1 MGLLNRVGTQS
12 TRLQHHRA
20 LVIGGSGG
28 IGRAVSY
35 ALAAQGASIICHG
48 GHNQDKLDR
57 VVTYIRDH
65 GGKARGLLV
74 PLERPTDLLPHLDSL
89 GGVDILVA
97 ALGPIS
103 YASLAETDH
112 VTWQQMV
119 DLNLVLP
126 GILVSR
132 YLPAMVAAGWGRI
145 VLFGGPHGDTLRGF
159 RTIAAY
165 GAAKTGLTSLCKSA
179 AQQTNGQNVAV
190 NLIAPGYV
198 DTEYLSAVQ
207 RKKLAG
213 KSPRGE
219 LIPPERVAR
228 LVNQLVLAEEP
239 DMNGAVITLDQGL
252 A

>member
-1 MGLLNRVGTQS
+1 MGLLNRVDTQS
-12 TRLQHHRA
+12 TRLQNHRA
-20 LVIGGSGG
+20 LIIGGSGG

-57 VVTYIRDH
+57 VVSYIQEH
-65 GGKARGLLV
+65 GGKARGLLA
-74 PLERPTDLLPHLDSL
+74 PLERAADIIPHLGSL
-89 GGVDILVA
+89 GGVDILVV
-97 ALGPIS
+97 ALGPIA
-103 YASLAETDH
+103 YHALADTDDG
-112 VTWQQMV
+112 TWQRMV

-126 GILVSR
+126 GLLVSR
-132 YLPAMVAAGWGRI
+132 YLPAMVRAGWGRI

-165 GAAKTGLTSLCKSA
+165 GAAKTGLASLCKSA
-179 AQQTNGQNVAV
+179 AQQTQGENVAV

-198 DTEYLSAVQ
+198 DTEYLSADQ
-207 RKKLAG
+207 RNELTR
-213 KSPRGE
+213 KSPRGA

-228 LVNQLVLAEEP
+228 LVNLLILADEP

>member
-20 LVIGGSGG
+20 LIIGGSGG

-35 ALAAQGASIICHG
+35 ALASQGASIICHG

-57 VVTYIRDH
+57 VVSYIQDH

-74 PLERPTDLLPHLDSL
+74 PLERATDIIPHLGSL
-89 GGVDILVA
+89 GGVDILVV
-97 ALGPIS
+97 ALGPIA
-103 YASLAETDH
+103 YHSLADTDH
-112 VTWQQMV
+112 DTRQRLV

-126 GILVSR
+126 GLLLSR
-132 YLPAMVAAGWGRI
+132 YLPAMVDAGWGRI

-165 GAAKTGLTSLCKSA
+165 GAAKTGLASLCKSA
-179 AQQTNGQNVAV
+179 AQQTQGENVAV

-198 DTEYLSAVQ
+198 DTEYLSVNQ
-207 RKKLAG
+207 RNELTR
-213 KSPRGE
+213 KSPRGA

-228 LVNQLVLAEEP
+228 LVNMLILADEA

>member
-1 MGLLNRVGTQS
+1 M
-12 TRLQHHRA
+12 RLQHHRA
-20 LVIGGSGG
+20 LIIGGSGG

-57 VVTYIRDH
+57 VVSYIQEH

-74 PLERPTDLLPHLDSL
+74 PMERATDIVPHLNGL
-89 GGVDILVA
+89 GRVDILVVA
-97 ALGPIS
+97 MGPIA
-103 YASLAETDH
+103 YRPLADTDDA
-112 VTWQQMV
+112 TWQQMI

-126 GILVSR
+126 GLLVSR
-132 YLPAMVAAGWGRI
+132 YLPAMVTSGWGRV

-165 GAAKTGLTSLCKSA
+165 GAAKAGVASLCKSA

-198 DTEYLSAVQ
+198 DTEYLSAAQ
-207 RKKLAG
+207 RKQLIG
-213 KSPRGE
+213 KSPRGA
-219 LIPPERVAR
+219 LISPERVAR
-228 LVNQLVLAEEP
+228 LVNQLVLADEP
-239 DMNGAVITLDQGL
+239 DMNGAMITLDQGL

>member
-1 MGLLNRVGTQS
+1 MGLLSRVDTQS
-12 TRLQHHRA
+12 TRLQHHKA
-20 LVIGGSGG
+20 LIIGGSGG

-35 ALAAQGASIICHG
+35 ALASQGASIICHG

-57 VVTYIRDH
+57 VVTYIQQH

-74 PLERPTDLLPHLDSL
+74 PLERASDILPHLGRL
-89 GGVDILVA
+89 GEVDILVVA
-97 ALGPIS
+97 MGPIA
-103 YASLAETDH
+103 YGSLAETDPS
-112 VTWQQMV
+112 TWQQMV

-126 GILVSR
+126 GVLISR
-132 YLPAMVAAGWGRI
+132 YLPAMVDAGWGRI

-159 RTIAAY
+159 QTIAAY
-165 GAAKTGLTSLCKSA
+165 GAAKSGLSSLCKSA
-179 AQQTNGQNVAV
+179 SRQTRGQNVAV

-198 DTEYLSAVQ
+198 DTEYLSPVQ
-207 RKKLAG
+207 RKNLSS
-213 KSPRGE
+213 KSPRGA

-228 LVNQLVLAEEP
+228 LVNQLILAEEP

>member
-1 MGLLNRVGTQS
+1 MGLLNRVDTQS

-20 LVIGGSGG
+20 LIIGGSGG

-35 ALAAQGASIICHG
+35 ALAAQGATIICHG

-57 VVTYIRDH
+57 VVTYIREH

-74 PLERPTDLLPHLDSL
+74 PLERATDLLPHLDSL
-89 GGVDILVA
+89 GGVDILIV

-103 YASLAETDH
+103 YRSLEDTDPA
-112 VTWQQMV
+112 TWQQMV

-126 GILVSR
+126 GMLVSR
-132 YLPAMVAAGWGRI
+132 YLPAMVKSGWGRI

-165 GAAKTGLTSLCKSA
+165 GAAKTGLSSLCKSA
-179 AQQTNGQNVAV
+179 AQQTHGQNVAV

-198 DTEYLSAVQ
+198 DTEYLSPDQ
-207 RKKLAG
+207 KKNLRS

-219 LIPPERVAR
+219 LILPERVAR
-228 LVNQLVLAEEP
+228 LVNQLILAEEP
-239 DMNGAVITLDQGL
+239 DMNGAVITFDQGL